1 MSSIIEKRR
10 SIERSINWPAYRE
23 QREHLAELFAPIAH
37 NGQAKCPLSIGIK
50 YDLVGT
56 STGLSVKEVKHFLRA
71 YTFGPKYLR
80 TLKIGAWRTGLDG
93 HIDGWVSPNE
103 AAFAAMS
110 LKAHYADRE
119 RRRIVREVGR
129 IAVACALQEA
139 V

>member
-1 MSSIIEKRR
+1 MSSITTDRLRTQRQIC
-10 SIERSINWPAYRE
+10 WPVYRE
-23 QREHLAELFAPIAH
+23 QRAHLADLFPAIRYS
-37 NGQAKCPLSIGIK
+37 GQDKQPLALGVK
-50 YDLVGT
+50 YDLIGT
-56 STGLSVKEVKHFLRA
+56 NTGLSVKEVKHFLRA

-80 TLKIGAWRTGLDG
+80 TLKVGAWRTGLDG

-129 IAVACALQEA
+129 MAVAGALQEA